1 MPVRPINAFAFT
13 DPRTG
18 FARTLNEDEV
28 FPDDHRFVK
37 MFPGNFVD
45 VMAQYESQ
53 MQVSAPVE
61 QATAAPG
68 EVRRGP
74 GRPRKDA

>member
-1 MPVRPINAFAFT
+1 MAMRPINAFAFT
-13 DPRTG
+13 DPATG
-18 FARTLNEDEV
+18 TARTVNEDEV
-28 FPDDHRFVK
+28 FPDNHRYVK
-37 MFPGNFVD
+37 LFPGNFVD

-53 MQVSAPVE
+53 MTVE